1 MTALVFAVS
10 LLLAGPSL
18 IGALNGTGSVDT
30 ALWHLA
36 LSLLLTAL
44 AARSVRSL
52 VQGYERSAAER
63 AARTTAEE
71 AAAGRRRSD
80 A

>member
-1 MTALVFAVS
+1 MIALVFAVS

-18 IGALNGTGSVDT
+18 VGALDGSGSVDT

-36 LSLLLTAL
+36 LSLLLTST
-44 AARSVRSL
+44 AARVVRSL

-63 AARTTAEE
+63 AAQALVEE
-71 AAAGRRRSD
+71 AANRRRGD

>member
-1 MTALVFAVS
+1 MIALVFAVS

-18 IGALNGTGSVDT
+18 VGALDGTGSVDT

-36 LSLLLTAL
+36 LSLLLTSL
-44 AARSVRSL
+44 AARFVRSL

-63 AARTTAEE
+63 AAGAPAED
-71 AAAGRRRSD
+71 AANRRRGD